1 MEKKINNE
9 LFVTTNDGRQLTFK
23 VLFTYH
29 SEDFEKDYVFFYEE
43 NDEDNII
50 VYSYDDSNTL
60 HEIEDEEEFKEL
72 DEVLEAYDDEHSKK
86 EQQ

>member
-1 MEKKINNE
+1 MEKKINNV

-60 HEIEDEEEFKEL
+60 YEIEDEEEYKEL
-72 DEVLEAYDDEHSKK
+72 DEVLQAYDEEQAKK
-86 EQQ
+86 DN